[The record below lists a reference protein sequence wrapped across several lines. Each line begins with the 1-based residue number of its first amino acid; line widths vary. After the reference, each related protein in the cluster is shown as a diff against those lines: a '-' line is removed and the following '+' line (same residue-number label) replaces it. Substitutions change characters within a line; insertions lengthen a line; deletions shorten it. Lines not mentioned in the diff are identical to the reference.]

1 MKIAGVFRLCLAA
14 ILVVPTVVNAG
25 QCDRSK
31 RVYVFDQSDPGD
43 PGDDTKI
50 FYQVRAGEHPFYA
63 ELIRFEAWRKS
74 KRVWYIDGVVTC
86 SDVVPMCDLDLPSSE
101 KNSDKSVSYECFK
114 EINDPAAPNAST
126 VPFLIPVTE
135 IFSGDQTPY
144 IAFGNLTAFS
154 MACSK
159 HMGVRIDRQELL
171 TEDERK
177 NGFMLPPFVRLDS
190 CQE

>member
-1 MKIAGVFRLCLAA
+1 MKIVGVFRLCLAA
-14 ILVVPTVVNAG
+14 ALAMPTVVNAG

-31 RVYVFDQSDPGD
+31 RVYAFDQSN

-50 FYQVRAGEHPFYA
+50 FYKVRTGEHPFYA
-63 ELIRFEAWRKS
+63 ELIKFETWRKS
-74 KRVWYIDGVVTC
+74 KLVWSIDGVVIC
-86 SDVVPMCDLDLPSSE
+86 SDVLPMCNLDLPSSK

-114 EINDPAAPNAST
+114 EIDDPAAPNEPA

-135 IFSGDQTPY
+135 IFSGEQTPY

-154 MACSK
+154 LACSK
-159 HMGVRIDRQELL
+159 HMGVHIKRKELL

-177 NGFMLPPFVRLDS
+177 NGFVLPPFVRLES